1 MSAAP
6 PASVAGAAK
15 DALRAS
21 ASASV
26 APTAASPAAAASSSS
41 SLPAP
46 LPTAEHELAAVKQLI
61 SDVADSIAGVEA
73 EIAAAK
79 QARDASPAGSEQRQE
94 LSAELQRLGRKEDR
108 LREEKALLLKK
119 EEQLRDELKRKELE
133 LQQEGQCTTLSVA
146 DCIVS
151 PAKFVPS
158 LFL

>member
-6 PASVAGAAK
+6 RASVAGAAK

-26 APTAASPAAAASSSS
+26 APTTASPAAAASSSS
-41 SLPAP
+41 SALLAP
-46 LPTAEHELAAVKQLI
+46 QTTELAAVKQLI
-61 SDVADSIAGVEA
+61 SDVADSIGGVEA
-73 EIAAAK
+73 EITAAK

-133 LQQEGQCTTLSVA
+133 LQQEGQ
-146 DCIVS
+146 
-151 PAKFVPS
+151 
-158 LFL
+158 